1 MLEAI
6 RVTTAFLTLT
16 NSSIFLLTLS
26 DLASRL
32 EFSGLNFDNLES
44 ISLNDWQ
51 KSGTLEPKL
60 GR

>member
-6 RVTTAFLTLT
+6 RVTRAFLTLT

-44 ISLNDWQ
+44 ISLND
-51 KSGTLEPKL
+51 
-60 GR
+60 